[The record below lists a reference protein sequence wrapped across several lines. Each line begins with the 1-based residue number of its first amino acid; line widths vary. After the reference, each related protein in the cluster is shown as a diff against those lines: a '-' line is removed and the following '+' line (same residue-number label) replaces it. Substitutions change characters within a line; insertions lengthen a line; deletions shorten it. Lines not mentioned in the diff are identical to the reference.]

1 MKLIKQ
7 VVAAAAF
14 AFTAMALPLSAAHAY
29 PTKTVRIVLPFPP
42 GGSADTVARLLA
54 EELNK
59 RMGGPFVVENKP
71 GASANLGTGYVAK
84 AEPDGHTLLFGVTG
98 AMSINPWLYSNLDY
112 VPEKDF
118 QAISMIATAPVVV
131 VASPQSGIDSIQ
143 KLVSTAKSEPNKL
156 AYATNGIGTS
166 HQLSAELFS
175 RVAGIQIRNVPYKGT
190 PAALQD
196 IAGGRVELGFV
207 DFTASLPLIADER
220 VKALA
225 TTGAERPSALANVPT
240 VKEAGYPDY
249 ESLTWI
255 ALFAPKGMNMDDVKT
270 LNKHVNDVLAEPAIR
285 EKALGYGL
293 QLQGSTPKELHEFLV
308 SENQKWSKVVKEAG
322 IKLN

>member
-1 MKLIKQ
+1 
-7 VVAAAAF
+7 AAAF

-156 AYATNGIGTS
+156 AYATNGIG
-166 HQLSAELFS
+166 
-175 RVAGIQIRNVPYKGT
+175 
-190 PAALQD
+190 
-196 IAGGRVELGFV
+196 
-207 DFTASLPLIADER
+207 
-220 VKALA
+220 
-225 TTGAERPSALANVPT
+225 
-240 VKEAGYPDY
+240 
-249 ESLTWI
+249 
-255 ALFAPKGMNMDDVKT
+255 
-270 LNKHVNDVLAEPAIR
+270 
-285 EKALGYGL
+285 
-293 QLQGSTPKELHEFLV
+293 
-308 SENQKWSKVVKEAG
+308 
-322 IKLN
+322 